1 MSMTRRVVWFVIERL
16 AFFQDL
22 RVSVR
27 MERCRDG
34 GGDEGKGE
42 EEDRG
47 GWTHRGT
54 WSMDWCRVVQR
65 ADTEKEG
72 KKGR

>member
-1 MSMTRRVVWFVIERL
+1 M
-16 AFFQDL
+16 
-22 RVSVR
+22 SVR